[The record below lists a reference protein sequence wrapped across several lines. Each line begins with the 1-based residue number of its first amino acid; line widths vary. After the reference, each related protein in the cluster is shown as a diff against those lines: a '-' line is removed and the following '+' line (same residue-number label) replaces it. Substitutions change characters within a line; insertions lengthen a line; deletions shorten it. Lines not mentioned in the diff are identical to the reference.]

1 MMNQIHHTL
10 SDVTTHV
17 TSALARRAEHTADL
31 KLVYAKL
38 KFGFLECVVL
48 LSQYKNTFILGF

>member
-17 TSALARRAEHTADL
+17 TSALAQRAEQTADW
-31 KLVYAKL
+31 
-38 KFGFLECVVL
+38 
-48 LSQYKNTFILGF
+48 NTATL